1 VSSTALDPPRPFP
14 PARPEPSAGKR
25 SRLAAGW
32 AVLGFA
38 ALALWPAC
46 RSSRLSLGP
55 SVTLESV
62 EGYAS
67 LRLTGPKGSGK
78 SDLSFFIQ
86 PPDTAR
92 VDVFDPLGRT
102 LVTLISLGGE
112 AYFVAVPQRAYW
124 RGNRDELLGKL
135 LGFDLTPGELAGLLS
150 GRWDS
155 ASARSGEA
163 WSGWTLTRDARGRV
177 VRAQRRDA
185 VLEVVD
191 FFSGGATPHTLIFR
205 GPSVSGRLK
214 VIDLRFNVG
223 PQAGAFRLG
232 FLEGFAARSW
242 EEMERLLADE
252 PEVVR

>member
-1 VSSTALDPPRPFP
+1 MAGRP
-14 PARPEPSAGKR
+14 
-25 SRLAAGW
+25 SRFAVMW
-32 AVLGFA
+32 AILGFA

-46 RSSRLSLGP
+46 RASRLSLGP

-67 LRLTGPKGSGK
+67 LRLTGAKGSGK
-78 SDLSFFIQ
+78 SDLSFFVQ

-102 LVTLISLGGE
+102 LATLISLDGE

-124 RGNRDELLGKL
+124 RGGRDDLLGKL

-155 ASARSGEA
+155 ASTRSGDA
-163 WSGWTLTRDARGRV
+163 WSGWTLTRDSRGRV
-177 VRAQRRDA
+177 VRAERPDA
-185 VLEVVD
+185 VFEVVD
-191 FFSGGATPHTLIFR
+191 FFSGGSTPHTLVFR
-205 GPSVSGRLK
+205 GSSVSGRLK

-223 PQAGAFRLG
+223 PRVGAFRLG
-232 FLEGFAARSW
+232 FLEGFAAKSW
-242 EEMERLLADE
+242 EEMERLLGDE